1 MTFVEGDDIQ
11 KTANLEVRCVKK
23 RHAVV
28 LLLLFA
34 VTALCAVLGEGAAS
48 RASVLSIDPR
58 DAGSIEAF
66 VGRWLSEEEDDLKY
80 TAATIDVGSCEYR
93 VLAVAE
99 EPPYAAL
106 CFDVWST
113 EEVEGTGRVRVMAC
127 FEDERDGYS
136 YIAGLIGL
144 ALSNRRSFLTVLLGV
159 LLYIPVLANFLR
171 TQGDIAAIIATA
183 VTLVFPYLYLHSAWK
198 NYKA

>member
-1 MTFVEGDDIQ
+1 MTFVEGNDIQ

-48 RASVLSIDPR
+48 RESVLSIDPQ

-127 FEDERDGYS
+127 FEDEGDGYS

>member
-23 RHAVV
+23 RHAAV

-48 RASVLSIDPR
+48 RESVLSIDPQ

-66 VGRWLSEEEDDLKY
+66 VGRWLREEEDDLKY

-127 FEDERDGYS
+127 FEDEGDGYS
-136 YIAGLIGL
+136 YIAGRIGL

>member
-23 RHAVV
+23 RHAAV

-48 RASVLSIDPR
+48 RESVLSIDPQ

-113 EEVEGTGRVRVMAC
+113 EEVEGTSQVRVMAC
-127 FEDERDGYS
+127 FEDEGDGYS

>member
-127 FEDERDGYS
+127 FEDEGDGYS

>member
-1 MTFVEGDDIQ
+1 M
-11 KTANLEVRCVKK
+11 KK

-48 RASVLSIDPR
+48 RASVLSIDPQ

-93 VLAVAE
+93 VLAVGEWLEDRPEGMDDTEYSRLQAVWR
-99 EPPYAAL
+99 
-106 CFDVWST
+106 DVQQTMSQGNVNAT
-113 EEVEGTGRVRVMAC
+113 
-127 FEDERDGYS
+127 
-136 YIAGLIGL
+136 
-144 ALSNRRSFLTVLLGV
+144 LS
-159 LLYIPVLANFLR
+159 AN
-171 TQGDIAAIIATA
+171 
-183 VTLVFPYLYLHSAWK
+183 
-198 NYKA
+198 

>member
-48 RASVLSIDPR
+48 RESVLSIDPQ

-66 VGRWLSEEEDDLKY
+66 VGRWLSEEADDLKY

-127 FEDERDGYS
+127 FEDEGDGYS

>member
-1 MTFVEGDDIQ
+1 MTFVEGNDIQ

-66 VGRWLSEEEDDLKY
+66 VGRWLSEEADDL
-80 TAATIDVGSCEYR
+80 
-93 VLAVAE
+93 
-99 EPPYAAL
+99 
-106 CFDVWST
+106 
-113 EEVEGTGRVRVMAC
+113 
-127 FEDERDGYS
+127 
-136 YIAGLIGL
+136 
-144 ALSNRRSFLTVLLGV
+144 
-159 LLYIPVLANFLR
+159 
-171 TQGDIAAIIATA
+171 
-183 VTLVFPYLYLHSAWK
+183 
-198 NYKA
+198 

>member
-48 RASVLSIDPR
+48 RESVLSIDPQ

-113 EEVEGTGRVRVMAC
+113 EEVEGTSQVRVMAC
-127 FEDERDGYS
+127 FEDEGDGYS